1 MAFQIFAYILHKG
14 GVVDDTAVEMVAAA
28 GKLDPAASLTAIVV
42 GSKIDSVCSSLTAS
56 FKEVWKIDNDAFAY
70 PNSEV
75 IRGLLARIIPKR
87 SIVLI
92 AHDHFGMDISPGLSI
107 KLDGAYLPDAV
118 GFEGIDGGKLKAV
131 RQEFSGQI
139 STHVLCDISGGAV
152 VTIRPGFFAGAE
164 AGAAGGSVV
173 DKTADALAGGMPGG
187 ERRFVEIIEAE
198 VGGVDITKSE
208 ILVSIGRGIGEQEN
222 IKIARELA
230 TAMGG
235 DLSCS
240 RPIIDAKW
248 LEKSR
253 QVGTSGQTVKPKV
266 YMALGI
272 SGSFQ
277 HLGGIKGSPFMVA
290 VNKNPKAPVFQV
302 ADIGVV
308 EDLLEFVPMLT
319 EKINEMK

>member
-1 MAFQIFAYILHKG
+1 MAFQIFAYILHKDG
-14 GVVDDTAVEMVAAA
+14 AVDDTAGEMVAAA
-28 GKLDPAASLTAIVV
+28 KKIDPAASITAIVV
-42 GSKIDSVCSSLTAS
+42 GSKIDSVCNSLTAS
-56 FKEVWKIDNDAFAY
+56 FKEVWKIDNDALSY

-75 IRGLLARIIPKR
+75 IRGLLAGIIPKGN
-87 SIVLI
+87 ILLVP
-92 AHDHFGMDISPGLSI
+92 HDHFGMDLSPGLSV
-107 KLDGAYLPDAV
+107 KLDGAYLPDAIDFDGV
-118 GFEGIDGGKLKAV
+118 DGGKLKAV
-131 RQEFSGQI
+131 RQEFSGQV

-152 VTIRPGFFAGAE
+152 ITTRPGSFAAE

-187 ERRFVEIIEAE
+187 KRRFVEVIEAE
-198 VGGVDITKSE
+198 MGDVDITKSD

-222 IKIARELA
+222 IEITEELA
-230 TAMGG
+230 KAMGG

-253 QVGTSGQTVKPKV
+253 QVGTSGKTVKPKV

-290 VNKNPKAPVFQV
+290 INKNPNAPIFQI
-302 ADIGVV
+302 ADIGIV
-308 EDLLEFVPMLT
+308 EDLLEFVPVLT
-319 EKINEMK
+319 EKINESK